1 MKGVLEIR
9 KESYVINKEKKTV
22 TYIINVCTVNAGIIG
37 GNNNIFCSEYSLMKY
52 LGMKNYKKDIVGVA
66 KCNPDDEFDEK
77 KGIQI
82 ARNRAEIKVAQLEQK
97 AIGWI
102 FKHLTIVS
110 HYLIELSS
118 NRERMINEK
127 KNFIKNI

>member
-1 MKGVLEIR
+1 MKGVLEIC
-9 KESYVINKEKKTV
+9 KENYIVNKEKKTV
-22 TYIINVCTVNAGIIG
+22 TYVITVATKNGFG
-37 GNNNIFCSEYSLMKY
+37 VNNNIYFNEYALSKY
-52 LGMKNYKKDIVGVA
+52 LKIKSYRIKISGVA

-110 HYLIELSS
+110 EYLIELSA
-118 NRERMINEK
+118 NREQMICEK
-127 KNFIKNI
+127 KNFIRNI